1 MNNTIRRSIGATLI
15 LLLTVG
21 PIAQAGVIS
30 TGAALQMQAR
40 QHQLERVDTF
50 LARDDVRRTLIRHG
64 VDPHHAKQRVNA
76 LTEAELARLAG
87 RVDELPAGGVGV
99 IEVLGITAVV
109 LLVLELLGVTNVF
122 TKI

>member
-1 MNNTIRRSIGATLI
+1 MNNTLRRMIGAGLT
-15 LLLTVG
+15 LLLTLG
-21 PIAQAGVIS
+21 PAAQAGVIS

-40 QHQLERVDTF
+40 HEHLNRVETF
-50 LARDDVRRTLIRHG
+50 LARDDVRNMLTRYG
-64 VDPHHAKQRVNA
+64 VDAQSAEQRVNS
-76 LTEAELARLAG
+76 LTDAELARLAG

-99 IEVLGITAVV
+99 IEVLGITVVV